1 VRERAAE
8 VLELRSALFENGRE
22 DVRAARKLLVVLS
35 VASLMDCFKRLVD
48 LFSLVTICAKQMD
61 DLPFRWTRKAY
72 PGRDDPSHEARM
84 WIQDRPRSFVR
95 REVW

>member
-35 VASLMDCFKRLVD
+35 VASLLHCFKRLVD
-48 LFSLVTICAKQMD
+48 LFSLVTSLCKTD
-61 DLPFRWTRKAY
+61 
-72 PGRDDPSHEARM
+72 GRPTFSLDAQSLSRA
-84 WIQDRPRSFVR
+84 
-95 REVW
+95 